1 MPLVDLTSNTFTFT
15 VESERSG
22 ASFLF
27 VRSERRSRERSSSR
41 WQLNTEDE
49 GLYRKSN
56 DRRSSVASYR
66 AVVLHSFRSKLS
78 FRGFRQQ
85 DRVIKIPAMKLFTIR
100 VRNNFYLCSQVPEV
114 LQAVTTRHWCCSALS
129 ADVSVN
135 KGSSFMIIPR
145 PTSHLAAQQTMYLPR
160 ETLASAVIIIT
171 NCATPRQNQSF
182 EVARCKVA
190 RPLLVDVRA
199 LR

>member
-27 VRSERRSRERSSSR
+27 VRSERSGRASDEVARGLRLAGT
-41 WQLNTEDE
+41 LNTEDE
-49 GLYRKSN
+49 GLCRKSN

-66 AVVLHSFRSKLS
+66 PVVLHSFRSKLS

-114 LQAVTTRHWCCSALS
+114 TISSNNTVLLGAVCRCLS
-129 ADVSVN
+129 EQRFVIYDN
-135 KGSSFMIIPR
+135 SSP
-145 PTSHLAAQQTMYLPR
+145 
-160 ETLASAVIIIT
+160 
-171 NCATPRQNQSF
+171 NQSF
-182 EVARCKVA
+182 SSSTN
-190 RPLLVDVRA
+190 DVLTKRNPCFGSNYNNQMCNSKA
-199 LR
+199 EPKLRFTCRN